1 MQSSGLYI
9 GGSWKRQYIQL
20 SINLGEIAHKGR
32 LKTHAGENV
41 DRKDRMR
48 GTGEGGA
55 DKAEGPKSELMSD
68 VLLADS
74 FE

>member
-32 LKTHAGENV
+32 LKNTCR
-41 DRKDRMR
+41 RKCGQERQN
-48 GTGEGGA
+48 EGNGGR
-55 DKAEGPKSELMSD
+55 EGR
-68 VLLADS
+68 
-74 FE
+74 